1 MGLKAWINSCRSIV
15 PEEELDWIKMVNK
28 LNTTSKVVLMPSII
42 CDAWPI
48 YALNDLKYGER
59 IIGTPPAIY
68 VVPLGTHDFWIKQE
82 VEKLVNAFYQDEDI
96 PACKNYYGLSLE
108 EIILLDC
115 CNSKNYLCV
124 DRYKANGF
132 VAEFKTK
139 LGNSIY
145 VFAIMQKAEVFWE
158 EIVQKYE
165 VPVMCI
171 VDSHKG
177 LGDWFTEVP
186 LFKSIVASKCR
197 SVLPQYYF
205 KGKYISCAAP
215 ADFEWITDIKESSA
229 HECVSQLYKTG
240 W

>member
-28 LNTTSKVVLMPSII
+28 INTTSKVVLMPSIV

-48 YALNDLKYGER
+48 YVLNNLKYGER
-59 IIGTPPAIY
+59 IIGTSPTIY

-82 VEKLVNAFYQDEDI
+82 LEKLVNKFYQDEDI
-96 PACKNYYGLSLE
+96 PNCENYYELSLE

-115 CNSKNYLCV
+115 CNSKKYLCV
-124 DRYKANGF
+124 DGYKANGL

-139 LGNSIY
+139 TGDTIY
-145 VFAIMQKAEVFWE
+145 VFAIMEKAENLWE
-158 EIVQKYE
+158 DIVQKHE
-165 VPVMCI
+165 IPVMCI

-177 LGDWFTEVP
+177 LDGWFTEVP
-186 LFKSIVASKCR
+186 LYTSILESKVR
-197 SVLPQYYF
+197 NVLPQFYF
-205 KGKYISCAAP
+205 KGKYISASAP
-215 ADFEWITDIKESSA
+215 DDFEWIADIKESSA
-229 HECVSQLYKTG
+229 RECVSQLYKTG